1 MMLYK
6 VVVTLQTWIHTGFH
20 RFTKI
25 GQIFHN
31 KYFLIK
37 KNTFQAK
44 IWPISRLNDSE
55 TQERALKGVKIQENS
70 WESLSPE
77 HARLRPRSA
86 PALQSLD
93 EIQCGFAS
101 QMNTKPPQQ
110 FFFFS
115 HCYYLFGTAL

>member
-1 MMLYK
+1 MEIS
-6 VVVTLQTWIHTGFH
+6 LQARIHTCFH

-77 HARLRPRSA
+77 PPRLLDPHLLLRLWMKFSVVSNEHETSSA
-86 PALQSLD
+86 V
-93 EIQCGFAS
+93 
-101 QMNTKPPQQ
+101 
-110 FFFFS
+110 
-115 HCYYLFGTAL
+115 

>member
-6 VVVTLQTWIHTGFH
+6 VVVTLQTRIYTGFH
-20 RFTKI
+20 RLTKI

-77 HARLRPRSA
+77 PPRL
-86 PALQSLD
+86 LD
-93 EIQCGFAS
+93 PHLLLGLW
-101 QMNTKPPQQ
+101 MK
-110 FFFFS
+110 FS
-115 HCYYLFGTAL
+115 VVLPFK